1 MTKLDLHEIPP
12 DSELF
17 SESGATVSDLGI
29 STDIPTSQKSSSKA
43 QKNSPEGRQIL
54 RKSSKGVIRRAS
66 SIGRVQSVNGLIVKI
81 RSTTKHRP
89 QLGEVLKIVNK
100 PRVKLIVDSH
110 GPRST
115 TCINIYNSNDIMLD
129 DHVTAHD
136 RKISLPVGKEILGHV
151 FNALGQNIDGLP
163 KPHTHKKVP
172 LYEPNKQ
179 GNFYASAK
187 FELLETGIKVID
199 FLAPFVKGRR
209 IGIVGG
215 AGVGKTVLTTEMIHN
230 VAERGDAVSLF
241 VGIGERIREGHELFH
256 VLKDRGLSKRSIM
269 FLGQMNENAALRS
282 MVGLSASVV
291 ARSIAEEGKDV
302 LVFIDNIFRFV
313 QARNELSAME
323 GTIPTEGGYQTS
335 LFSDI
340 HRFEDTL
347 HTTLNGSVTSVQ
359 SIFIP
364 ADDLS
369 DPAVVEISQQLDSII
384 VLSREVFEQGIF
396 PAVDLLNTTSSVIS
410 PEILG
415 QEHYDLVQQVRAI
428 MRKYYSLKTITVIVG
443 KSELSPQD
451 RADYERAEE
460 LTQFFSQSMFVTED
474 VSGKKGEYFSRAQT
488 LKGVKAI
495 LEA

>member
-1 MTKLDLHEIPP
+1 MTD
-12 DSELF
+12 
-17 SESGATVSDLGI
+17 
-29 STDIPTSQKSSSKA
+29 DI
-43 QKNSPEGRQIL
+43 IH
-54 RKSSKGVIRRAS
+54 RAS
-66 SIGRVQSVNGLIVKI
+66 SIGRVESVNGLIVTVH
-81 RSTTKHRP
+81 STNKHRP

-100 PRVKLIVDSH
+100 PHVKLIVNSH
-110 GPRST
+110 GPRTIS
-115 TCINIYNSNDIMLD
+115 CINIYNSNEIRLD

-136 RKISLPVGKEILGHV
+136 RQIQLPVGKEVLGHV
-151 FNALGQNIDGLP
+151 FNALGENIDGKP
-163 KPHTHKKVP
+163 KPQTHKKVP
-172 LYEPNKQ
+172 LYTPSIRRP
-179 GNFYASAK
+179 FTTSAK
-187 FELLETGIKVID
+187 PELLETGIKVID
-199 FLAPFVKGRR
+199 FMAPFVKGRR

-230 VAERGDAVSLF
+230 VAERGDAISLF
-241 VGIGERIREGHELFH
+241 MGIGERIREGHELYH
-256 VLKDRGLSKRSIM
+256 TLKERGLSKRSVI
-269 FLGQMNENAALRS
+269 FLGQMNENAAIRS
-282 MVGLSASVV
+282 MVGPSASVV
-291 ARSIAEEGKDV
+291 ARSIAEEGRDV

-347 HTTLNGSVTSVQ
+347 HTTEQGSVTSVQ

-384 VLSREVFEQGIF
+384 VLSREVFERGIF

-415 QEHYDLVQQVRAI
+415 QEHYQLVQKVRAI
-428 MRKYYSLKTITVIVG
+428 MRKYYSLRTITAIVG
-443 KSELSPQD
+443 ESELSPQD
-451 RADYERAEE
+451 RADYERAQE
-460 LTQFFSQSMFVTED
+460 LTQFFSQNMFVTED
-474 VSGKKGEYFSRAQT
+474 LSGKKGEYFTRAQT